1 MNTEDNISI
10 KLDYVNSPSLGRVS
24 FSRMM
29 KELKNYIMEDQKR
42 NYTIVIGTDSQQY
55 LQTDFVTAIV
65 IHRVGAG
72 GRYFWTRETK
82 ENLHSLRQR
91 IYLEALRS
99 LEVAQFMTSHI
110 RDILKEE
117 RDKSRFNI
125 EIHVDI
131 GENGKTRDMIKE
143 VVGMIRGNGFE
154 VKTKPLGYGAFVV
167 ADKHT

>member
-1 MNTEDNISI
+1 
-10 KLDYVNSPSLGRVS
+10 
-24 FSRMM
+24 MM

-72 GRYFWTRETK
+72 GRYFWTREKK

-91 IYLEALRS
+91 IYLEALCS

-110 RDILKEE
+110 KDILKEE

-154 VKTKPLGYGAFVV
+154 VKMKPLGYGAFVV